1 MTTQEIHKTLVRLIA
16 QKIDR
21 RIPAEQVRL
30 DARLHEDLG
39 IDSLGMTEMLFEI
52 EEAFGATL
60 DVSRPEM
67 LYTVGDAVNAIAG
80 QLRIPL
86 AS

>member
-1 MTTQEIHKTLVRLIA
+1 MTTKEIHQTLARLIA

-21 RIPAEQVRL
+21 RISIDQVNL
-30 DARLHEDLG
+30 DDRLHEDLG
-39 IDSLGMTEMLFEI
+39 IDSLGMTEMLYEI

-60 DVSRPEM
+60 DISHPEM
-67 LYTVGDAVNAIAG
+67 FYTVGDAVNAIAG
-80 QLRIPL
+80 QLRLPL